1 MTTSH
6 MTSHMTGDI
15 TPVILSGGS
24 GRRLWPLSRADY
36 PKQFLPFAGPMTLF
50 QDTVERVLGGRYTA
64 PMVICNDEHR
74 FIVAEQLR
82 ERGRTVGAIL
92 LEPFG
97 RNTAPAIAV
106 AALCLL
112 EQVDADADADANAD
126 PLMLVMP
133 SDHLIRDLAAFHA
146 AVDSAALAAAQGGR
160 LVTFG
165 ITPDQPE
172 PGYGYIKA
180 AGPLEGFVGVQVVDR
195 FVEKPDRATA
205 ESYLADGTYHWNS
218 GIFLFPARLYLAEL
232 AQANPSMV
240 MACRAALA
248 SGTQDMT
255 FRRLGADAFRGC
267 PSESVD
273 YAVMER
279 TRKGAVVPV
288 SMGWNDLGA
297 WSSLWDVGERDDRGN
312 VVRGDVML
320 EDTGDAFVWSDHGLV
335 TVVGLQSVVVVTTE
349 DAVFVADRDRAQ
361 DVKTVVDR
369 LKAQGRSEHA
379 LHTTAHRPW
388 GTCRVIETGE
398 RVQVRRIVVYPGERL
413 SLQMHHHRSDHW
425 IVICGTARV
434 TCDGAV
440 SLLEEGQ
447 STSIIAGQAYW
458 LENPGM
464 TPLHLIEAQSGDD
477 LGEGDIVRFEGGDG
491 QSGSG

>member
-24 GRRLWPLSRADY
+24 GRRLWPLSRASY

-64 PMVICNDEHR
+64 PMVICNDAHR

-82 ERGRTVGAIL
+82 ERGQTAGTIL
-92 LEPFG
+92 LEPFE

-112 EQVDADADADANAD
+112 EQGDADAD

-133 SDHLIRDLAAFHA
+133 SDHLIRDRAAFHA
-146 AVDSAALAAAQGGR
+146 AVDAAALAAAQGGR
-160 LVTFG
+160 LVAFG
-165 ITPDQPE
+165 IAPDQPE
-172 PGYGYIKA
+172 TGYGYIKA
-180 AGPLEGFVGVQVVDR
+180 AGPLEGAPGVQVLDR
-195 FVEKPDRATA
+195 FFEKPDRAAA
-205 ESYLADGTYHWNS
+205 ESYLAEGTYHWNG

-232 AQANPSMV
+232 AQTNPDMV
-240 MACRAALA
+240 TACRAALA

-273 YAVMER
+273 YAIMER

-288 SMGWNDLGA
+288 SMGWSDLGA
-297 WSSLWDVGERDDRGN
+297 WSSLWDVGARDDSGN

-320 EDTGDAFVWSDHGLV
+320 KDTRDALVWSDHGV
-335 TVVGLQSVVVVTTE
+335 VAVVGLESVVVVTTD
-349 DAVFVADRDRAQ
+349 DAVLVADRDRAQ
-361 DVKTVVDR
+361 DVKAVVER
-369 LKAQGRSEHA
+369 LKAQGRPEHA
-379 LHTTAHRPW
+379 LHATAHRPW

-425 IVICGTARV
+425 IVIRGTARV

-447 STSIIAGQAYW
+447 SSSISAGQAYW

-477 LGEGDIVRFEGGDG
+477 LGEGDIVRFECGDG
-491 QSGSG
+491 QNGSG